1 MTRRISSEK
10 ARANW
15 REILDAV
22 AGGETIVVERY
33 GQPVATLAPYIADAV
48 TASGRVREATPVY
61 DTVALAQF
69 KAEIVAEVLAE
80 IEAQVLEPLAWQEGV
95 TLLQQQIAESGG
107 LGFGD
112 DPEAIVAQVRRTR
125 REIWDEEYAHLY
137 R

>member
-1 MTRRISSEK
+1 MTRHVSSEK

-33 GQPVATLAPYIADAV
+33 GQPVATLAPYEEQATISN
-48 TASGRVREATPVY
+48 ASLRESAPAY
-61 DTVALAQF
+61 DVSALTNL
-69 KAEIVAEVLAE
+69 KAEIVAEVMAELAV
-80 IEAQVLEPLAWQEGV
+80 QRLEPLSWREGLA
-95 TLLQQQIAESGG
+95 LLQRQIAESGG

-112 DPEAIVAQVRRTR
+112 DADAIVEQMRRTR
-125 REIWDEEYAHLY
+125 QEVWDAEYAHLY